1 MNRVLFRII
10 ALLVVT
16 VVAVGAGIGPAT
28 AAEGDRSR
36 VPKAKLTQKPF
47 RGITLIT
54 VGDRV
59 VCTGFVIGANKV
71 ATAAHCLVQNAAAGN
86 YALKPGLP
94 DRVRVYRGFSQA
106 VGGSAYRACG
116 VSKVWAHAKF
126 VKGGRAD
133 KVAGSEAHDYAVL
146 TTKCRFPKNAI
157 LRTWA
162 TENGDGMLTSGQKI
176 RAVGYPADGRFPAMN
191 GLNMWRTEGRVRP
204 AAFDPRY
211 LRFTGFVAS
220 GMSGGPVWRTFPK
233 DSPCGRT
240 HCVVGIITRC
250 AINSGGQCKLNLRS
264 DRLAVRITPQVKRL
278 LQGK

>member
-71 ATAAHCLVQNAAAGN
+71 ATAAHCLVRRGSGQLRAQAWLA
-86 YALKPGLP
+86 
-94 DRVRVYRGFSQA
+94 RSVRVYRGFSQA

-146 TTKCRFPKNAI
+146 TTKCRFPKTPSCAPGPP
-157 LRTWA
+157 RTA
-162 TENGDGMLTSGQKI
+162 TACS
-176 RAVGYPADGRFPAMN
+176 
-191 GLNMWRTEGRVRP
+191 RP
-204 AAFDPRY
+204 ARRSVPSATR
-211 LRFTGFVAS
+211 
-220 GMSGGPVWRTFPK
+220 RT
-233 DSPCGRT
+233 
-240 HCVVGIITRC
+240 VVSR
-250 AINSGGQCKLNLRS
+250 
-264 DRLAVRITPQVKRL
+264 P
-278 LQGK
+278 